1 MNNLSK
7 NISGFDG
14 ANPFGDYQARNFSD
28 EKVCS
33 EFCPTSTF
41 WSLFNAQHEILLGTR
56 GSGKTF
62 LLKMMR
68 YSMLKHIE
76 DEKAKKIISD
86 KCFFSLYV
94 PMHLEFIASYVT
106 TNLSDEQQIELFKVA
121 FNCLLAQSLLFEIQ
135 EFINSEYDDNQ
146 KYKINIQLSNQI
158 NNMWFDGSQ
167 LSSNILSEISK
178 KVNKVF
184 YSLDNTSVINDAK
197 IPSVFKNHICSPL
210 LIVKDIVE
218 SVLGFTNSLWIICI
232 DEAEFLNKNLLKCI
246 NSFFRSDTNG
256 IAFKVATLPF
266 YHNTLETLRDGIF
279 VSEGNDF
286 NYRVV
291 DMDYNSDDFEKVTDR
306 ICYNRLHSKI
316 VEMPLEGAL
325 QSFLGKIGEDD
336 YIDYYRLQKG
346 KAESSYEYIESKIVS
361 NFSERKKKGSQN
373 YPNKR
378 KTIYDKYAP
387 IFFVREM
394 YKIAQNGNSIP
405 AWFCGVKT
413 VRKVSQ
419 GNPRLFVHLM
429 NDLFEKA
436 KKATLSPK
444 AQHKVI
450 CDFSK
455 SICNATMA
463 LESQGPIIYN
473 ALCSIAETLHNKTH
487 NGPLVTV
494 SSAFVLNYSEEDNF
508 EKNKKWIELAIAHS
522 RIIVDENVKKGNLYP
537 ETKLCLAQVF
547 SVKYWLPFR
556 QDTPTSIN
564 ISNVRKTNTYLDDTK
579 AKNKLS
585 TLSDDGQLKFF

>member
-1 MNNLSK
+1 MSSLSK
-7 NISGFDG
+7 NISGYNG

-28 EKVCS
+28 DKICS

-68 YSMLKHIE
+68 YSMLKNVD
-76 DEKAKKIISD
+76 DEKAKKIISERR
-86 KCFFSLYV
+86 FFSLYV

-106 TNLSDEQQIELFKVA
+106 TNLSDEQQIELFIIA
-121 FNCLLAQSLLFEIQ
+121 FNCLLSQSLLYEMQEI
-135 EFINSEYDDNQ
+135 IDCEYDDDQ
-146 KYKINIQLSNQI
+146 KYTINIELSNKINE
-158 NNMWFDGSQ
+158 MWFNDNQ
-167 LSSNILSEISK
+167 LQSHSLSELSR

-184 YSLDNTSVINDAK
+184 YTLDNTSVINDN
-197 IPSVFKNHICSPL
+197 IPIVFKNHICSPL
-210 LIVKDIVE
+210 LIVKDIIE
-218 SVLGFTNSLWIICI
+218 SVLGFTKPLWIICI
-232 DEAEFLNKNLLKCI
+232 DEAEFLNKTLLKCI

-266 YHNTLETLRDGIF
+266 YHNTLETLREGIF

-286 NYRVV
+286 NYRVI
-291 DMDYNSDDFEKVTDR
+291 DMDYSSDDFERVTDR
-306 ICYNRLHSKI
+306 ICYNRLHTEIK
-316 VEMPLEGAL
+316 EMPLDGAL
-325 QSFLGKIGEDD
+325 ESFLGKVGDDD
-336 YIDYYRLQKG
+336 YIDYYRLQNG
-346 KAESSYEYIESKIVS
+346 KDESTYESIESKIIS
-361 NFSERKKKGSQN
+361 SFSDKKKSGSQR
-373 YPNKR
+373 YVNKR

-387 IFFVREM
+387 IFFIREM
-394 YKIAQNGNSIP
+394 YKISQKGNSTP

-436 KKATLSPK
+436 KKNSLTPK
-444 AQHKVI
+444 AQHKVL
-450 CDFSK
+450 CEFSNN
-455 SICNATMA
+455 ICNSTLA

-473 ALCSIAETLHNKTH
+473 SLCSIAELLHNKAH
-487 NGPLVTV
+487 NGSLVTV
-494 SSAFVLNYSEEDNF
+494 SSSFILKYSSDDTF
-508 EKNKKWIELAIAHS
+508 ENNKKWIELAIAHS
-522 RIIVDENVKKGNLYP
+522 RIIVDENVKKGNLSA

-556 QDTPTSIN
+556 QDTPTPISI
-564 ISNVRKTNTYLDDTK
+564 SKVRKTNTYKVDTRVK
-579 AKNKLS
+579 RNS
-585 TLSDDGQLKFF
+585 TSYSDDQLTFF